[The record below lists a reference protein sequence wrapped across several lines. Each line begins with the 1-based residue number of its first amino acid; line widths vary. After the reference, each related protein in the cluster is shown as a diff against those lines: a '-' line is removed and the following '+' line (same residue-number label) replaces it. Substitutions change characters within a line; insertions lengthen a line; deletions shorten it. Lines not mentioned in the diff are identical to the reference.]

1 MFTSFVT
8 QKRHFAGTAIVLA
21 ASAMMLFS
29 AESKADTGFYAGVS
43 VGQAA
48 VEMDVVDQVQTFAF
62 DQDDFAWN
70 VYGGFNFGLILM
82 DVAVE
87 AGYVSLGGPSLDVLG
102 SQIVVDTTGID
113 AFGVLGFDLG
123 PIGVFA
129 KAGMISWDAEASID
143 GFSTTDDGTDP
154 AYGVG
159 AEFGLDAL
167 SIRAEYEMYDIEGA
181 ENMSMIS
188 VGLVFSF

>member
-8 QKRHFAGTAIVLA
+8 EKRHFAVTAIVLA

-29 AESKADTGFYAGVS
+29 AESKADTGFYAGGS

-48 VEMDVVDQVQTFAF
+48 IEMDVVDQVQTFAF
-62 DQDDFAWN
+62 DQDDFAWH

-87 AGYVSLGGPSLDVLG
+87 AGYVDLGGPSMDVLG
-102 SQIVVDTTGID
+102 SQLAVDTTGID
-113 AFGVLGFDLG
+113 AFGVLGFDIG

-143 GFSTTDDGTDP
+143 GFTSTDDGTDP
-154 AYGVG
+154 AYGIG
-159 AEFGLDAL
+159 AKFGLDAL
-167 SIRAEYEMYDIEGA
+167 SIRAEYELYDIEGA
-181 ENMSMIS
+181 EDVSMIS